1 MAKPQIED
9 GYTQIANELLE
20 AFAKIRISGEVWQCI
35 NVIIRKTYGFKK
47 TEDWISLSQFVN
59 ATGIKRP
66 SICRALNKG
75 IAMNIINKNVDTYP
89 IKYGLQKD
97 HSKWI
102 PLPKKVTKKVDNNVN
117 MFDNNDNEIN
127 NNDTPKSLTKK
138 IIQIDNNVNGD
149 VTIKL
154 KDGVTKKLHT
164 KTSLEKKP
172 LQKKVL
178 LKKELSDKIKT
189 IKKEFNEFVKIRNS
203 YVIEQ
208 AVIVF
213 AKPFEIGTGFD
224 PFMDYWIRKEVGKM
238 RDWID
243 EKTDKSQYLKH
254 YDIFIAEWF
263 KREKP
268 YPAFITSTDESIYY
282 EMKGSSNVG

>member
-1 MAKPQIED
+1 MAKVQLEN

-20 AFAKIRISGEVWQCI
+20 AFAKIRISGELWQCL

-59 ATGIKRP
+59 ATGMKRP

-75 IAMNIINKNVDTYP
+75 IEMNLITKNVDSYP

-97 HSKWI
+97 HTIWK
-102 PLPKKVTKKVDNNVN
+102 PLPKKVTKKIDNNVN
-117 MFDNNDNEIN
+117 MFDNNVNEID

-138 IIQIDNNVNGD
+138 LNEVDNNVNPD

-154 KDGVTKKLHT
+154 KPGVTKKLHT
-164 KTSLEKKP
+164 KTSLLKKP

-189 IKKEFNEFVKIRNS
+189 IKKEFNKFVEIRNS

-208 AVIVF
+208 AEIVF
-213 AKPFEIGTGFD
+213 DKPFKTGTGFD
-224 PFMDYWIRKEVGKM
+224 PFMDYWIRKEVNNM

-243 EKTDKSQYLKH
+243 EDTDKSQNLKH
-254 YDIFIAEWF
+254 YDNFIAEWF

-268 YPAFITSTDESIYY
+268 YPAFLTSADEGIYY
-282 EMKGSSNVG
+282 SMKGSSNVG